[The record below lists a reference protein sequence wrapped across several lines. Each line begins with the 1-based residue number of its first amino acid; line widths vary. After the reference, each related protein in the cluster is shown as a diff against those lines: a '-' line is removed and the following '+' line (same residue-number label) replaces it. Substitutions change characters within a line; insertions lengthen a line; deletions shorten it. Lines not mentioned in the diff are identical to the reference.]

1 MKLNQVIGTVVL
13 SRCIEPFK
21 GKTLHVTQNLNERL
35 ELVGDADVS
44 MGWEPVREGELAIVE
59 IARESANA
67 FDPPVPTDSVI
78 IGRVDRVHIDERYS
92 GGV

>member
-1 MKLNQVIGTVVL
+1 MKLNKVIGTVVL
-13 SRCIEPFK
+13 SSCIEPFK
-21 GKTLHVTQNLNERL
+21 GRTLHLTQNLNERL

-44 MGWEPVREGELAIVE
+44 MAWEPVREGELAIVE

-78 IGRVDRVHIDERYS
+78 LGRVDLVHIDERYS
-92 GGV
+92 GGK